1 MPANK
6 YAAIRYKIIHSMLS
20 KKYPD
25 YPSKEDLRQACEDV
39 LYGSLGENISISRFT
54 RFQLGETVPQSE
66 SVDS

>member
-39 LYGSLGENISISRFT
+39 LYGSLGENISVSTI
-54 RFQLGETVPQSE
+54 E
-66 SVDS
+66 